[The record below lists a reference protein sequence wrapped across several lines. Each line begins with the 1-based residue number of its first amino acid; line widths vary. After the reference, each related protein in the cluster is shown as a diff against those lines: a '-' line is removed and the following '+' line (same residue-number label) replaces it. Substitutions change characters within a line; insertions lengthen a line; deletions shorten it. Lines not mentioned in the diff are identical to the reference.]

1 MTKSKNQKSQRDS
14 SVRGFSAN
22 KAAKKMAKKK
32 LQKVKSAA
40 SDKAPVTK
48 QPVYPQSEKAKA
60 KKGAAAGGLSAM
72 QEQMKKRLEGGKFRM
87 LNEQLYTT
95 TGDEAFDS
103 FQAEPELFDT
113 YHEGFREMAEKW
125 PANPLDKFIDYV
137 KLHPKAIVADFGCG
151 DARLAASVSNTV
163 HSFDLVSRNQYVV
176 ACNIAHVCMIYI
188 QVLDF
193 SHRLVPLPDESVD
206 IAVYCLALMGS
217 TLVEYL
223 LEGRRVLKL
232 NGVVKIAEVKSRF
245 ETDSLGGIKVRSM
258 WSNQGFVRSMQDLGF
273 DLKHKDENNK
283 MFVTFEFTKVKRAPK
298 PNVEIELKVRKM
310 DQYHPLWCI
319 ST

>member
-40 SDKAPVTK
+40 SEKAPVTK

-60 KKGAAAGGLSAM
+60 KKGTAAGGLSAM

-95 TGDEAFDS
+95 TGDEAFNS

-163 HSFDLVSRNQYVV
+163 HSFDLV
-176 ACNIAHVCMIYI
+176 
-188 QVLDF
+188 
-193 SHRLVPLPDESVD
+193 PLPDESVD

-245 ETDSLGGIKVRSM
+245 ETDSLGGIK
-258 WSNQGFVRSMQDLGF
+258 
-273 DLKHKDENNK
+273 
-283 MFVTFEFTKVKRAPK
+283 
-298 PNVEIELKVRKM
+298 
-310 DQYHPLWCI
+310 
-319 ST
+319 

>member
-40 SDKAPVTK
+40 SEKAPVTK

-60 KKGAAAGGLSAM
+60 KKGTAAGGLSAM

-95 TGDEAFDS
+95 TGDEAFNS

-163 HSFDLVSRNQYVV
+163 HSFDLVSRNQSVV
-176 ACNIAHVCMIYI
+176 ACNIAH
-188 QVLDF
+188 
-193 SHRLVPLPDESVD
+193 VPLPDESVD

-245 ETDSLGGIKVRSM
+245 ETDSLGGIKVRTTNRCKLVESG
-258 WSNQGFVRSMQDLGF
+258 QTRDL
-273 DLKHKDENNK
+273 
-283 MFVTFEFTKVKRAPK
+283 
-298 PNVEIELKVRKM
+298 
-310 DQYHPLWCI
+310 
-319 ST
+319 